1 MSKKAKNPMKN
12 GSPMFVFGQD
22 ETGKPRGARFTDTLD
37 STATVCFDMG
47 LKVVVSIPTEMT
59 ELVGKLP
66 LGRVY
71 SSGKAFV
78 PNIRK
83 DLYDKILAG
92 LAKAAEEGNDRVLQL
107 NRESEPQ
114 TEPTPCVSPTTS
126 GLPRSWETIGTGHMV
141 LVHEGPTDGWWEAV
155 VEVRDGEI
163 LTLRYRDYPK
173 MPTFSRHINTVAL
186 VNPGP
191 V

>member
-1 MSKKAKNPMKN
+1 MNKKAKNPMKN

-83 DLYDKILAG
+83 DLYDKITAG

-107 NRESEPQ
+107 SRDPEVQ
-114 TEPTPCVSPTTS
+114 TQPTATVSPDTG
-126 GLPRSWETIGTGHMV
+126 GLPRNWEVIAAGQMV
-141 LVHEGPTDGWWEAV
+141 LVPEGSDQGWYEAI
-155 VEVRDGEI
+155 VELRAGEM
-163 LTLRYRDYPK
+163 LTLRYRDWPK
-173 MPTFSRHINTVAL
+173 LPTFQLHINAVAL
-186 VNPGP
+186 INPGP
-191 V
+191 A